1 MPVTHTISK
10 GAATREMIIDRAY
23 ALACAAGLESLS
35 IGVLAQNAGMSKSG
49 VFAHFGSREELQA
62 AVLDSAAERFVEH
75 VMGSALKVP
84 RGVQRLRRIVENWFD
99 WVNHES
105 GGCLLL
111 SAVSEFDDRPGPMRD
126 RVIEQQ
132 NRWRREIARAVGIAR
147 DTGELNAATD
157 PAQVAFEIYAIAL
170 MVHHDAGLFGYD
182 DALLHGRRA
191 FERLLESCLA

>member
-1 MPVTHTISK
+1 MPVTHTMSK